1 MNGIEL
7 TSINEENKTRL
18 EDLLAGITTG
28 KRTLNYNRN
37 QIIFSQG
44 DPADAVFLILQGQVK
59 LTVVSFA
66 GKEATLSVLG
76 PQEFFGVGALGQQR
90 QRLGTASALESSVL
104 IRVEKNVMLLA
115 LRNQPELFNFFLA
128 SVLNRTVTLQKDLC
142 TQILDPS
149 EKILMHVLLKLSQS
163 GEERQGRIKLPQLS
177 HEILATMVGTTR
189 SRVTFFIN
197 KFRKLG
203 LIDAGKGLFVHP
215 SRLNA
220 ALQEDHS

>member
-7 TSINEENKTRL
+7 TSFKGESKVSL
-18 EDLLAGITTG
+18 DVLLAGITTG
-28 KRTLNYNRN
+28 KKALKYNRN

-90 QRLGTASALESSVL
+90 QRLGSASALEPSVL
-104 IRVEKNVMLLA
+104 IRVEKNVMLKA
-115 LRNQPELFNFFLA
+115 LREQPHLFDFFLA
-128 SVLNRTVTLQKDLC
+128 SVLNRNVTLQKDLC
-142 TQILDPS
+142 TQILDPT
-149 EKILMHVLLKLSQS
+149 EKRLIRVLLKLSQS
-163 GEERQGRIKLPQLS
+163 GQERQGRIKLTQLS

-203 LIDAGKGLFVHP
+203 LIDAGKGLLVHP
-215 SRLNA
+215 SRLSG
-220 ALQEDHS
+220 ALQEEHS